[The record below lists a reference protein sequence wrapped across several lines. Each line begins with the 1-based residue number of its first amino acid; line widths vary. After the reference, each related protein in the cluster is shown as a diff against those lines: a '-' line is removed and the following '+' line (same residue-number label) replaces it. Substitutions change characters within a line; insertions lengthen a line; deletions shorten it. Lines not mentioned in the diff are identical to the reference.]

1 MIHGDV
7 LGQRAGLSP
16 EKTALITVPDGQR
29 FTYAE
34 LDRRSLRCARIW
46 QQRLGLQ
53 QGDRI
58 GLLAHNR
65 TEFVDSFFAAGK
77 SGIILVPLGT
87 RLTASELKTII
98 QDSGIRALM
107 YAGEFA
113 EAIKT
118 LRTEISLDHW
128 VALDDP
134 VDETDPVYDSL
145 ISALP
150 DDPWTPIRPQPED
163 IHCLIYT
170 SGTTG
175 KPKGVMIPQ
184 RMVAFNG
191 YNTAINWQLTEK
203 DISSIFTP
211 LYHAG
216 GLGAFLVPI
225 FTVGGTIVLHR
236 GFDAAEILRTIAAER
251 CTVILAVPT
260 ILKML
265 LEHPEFE
272 RVDLSSVRWLISGG
286 APLPQYLIDAYHQ
299 AGVPL
304 KQGYGMTEV
313 GVNCF
318 SMTLEESVARAGS
331 IGKPMMF
338 TEARLVDEQGREV
351 ERGQVGELLLRGPHV
366 CKGYWNN
373 PEATRASLD
382 EEGWFHTGDT
392 ARRDDEGYFYIAGRK
407 KEMFISGG
415 VNVYPAEIEA
425 ALLLHPSVQ
434 DAAVVGVA
442 HPTWGEEGVAFVV
455 PRPGQ
460 TLSDVEIAA
469 HLEQRLARYKIP
481 KRCFFVDELPRTA
494 YGKVQK
500 HLLIQLH
507 LEDR

>member
-7 LGQRAGLSP
+7 LGQRARLSP
-16 EKTALITVPDGQR
+16 KKTALITVPDNQR
-29 FTYAE
+29 FTYEE
-34 LDRRSLRCARIW
+34 LDQRAQRCAQLW
-46 QQRLGLQ
+46 QQRLDLRP
-53 QGDRI
+53 GDRV

-65 TEFVDSFFAAGK
+65 VEFVDSFFAASK
-77 SGIILVPLGT
+77 SGIIIVPLGT
-87 RLTASELKTII
+87 RLTASELLGII
-98 QDSGIRALM
+98 QDSGIRVLIYSAEFSEIIEALK
-107 YAGEFA
+107 A
-113 EAIKT
+113 E
-118 LRTEISLDHW
+118 LSLDSW

-134 VDETDPVYDSL
+134 VDAADARYDAL
-145 ISALP
+145 FAALP
-150 DDPWTPIRPQPED
+150 EEPWIPIRPQPED
-163 IHCLIYT
+163 VHCLIYT

-191 YNTAINWQLTEK
+191 YNTAVNWQLTGD

-225 FTVGGTIVLHR
+225 FTAGGTIVLHH
-236 GFDAAEILRTIAAER
+236 GFDAAEILKTIAAER

-265 LEHPEFE
+265 LEHREFE
-272 RVDLSSVRWLISGG
+272 RVDVSCVRWFISGG
-286 APLPQYLIDAYHQ
+286 APLPQYLIDACKR
-299 AGVPL
+299 ASVPL
-304 KQGYGMTEV
+304 KQGYGLTEV

-318 SMTLEESVARAGS
+318 SMSLEESVAKAGS
-331 IGKPMMF
+331 IGKPMIF
-338 TEARLVDEQGREV
+338 TEARLVDEQGRDV
-351 ERGQVGELLLRGPHV
+351 QRDQVGELLLRGPHV

-373 PEATRASLD
+373 PEATRSALD
-382 EEGWFHTGDT
+382 DEGWFHTGDT
-392 ARRDDEGYFYIAGRK
+392 ARQDDEGFYYIAGRK

-434 DAAVVGVA
+434 DAAVVGVPHA
-442 HPTWGEEGVAFVV
+442 TWGEEGVAFVV
-455 PRPGQ
+455 PRPEQ
-460 TLSDVEIAA
+460 SLSDKEIAA

-481 KRCFFVDELPRTA
+481 KRFVFVDEMPRTA

-500 HLLIQLH
+500 HLLIQQH